1 MKPWNSTRMAVN
13 MPVVD
18 TNDSREEDDS
28 IGKIRSST
36 HDGIKPM
43 GVYSA
48 AKVVDAGSYEDTNT
62 GSKPTCGVWNG
73 TMLALMQSG
82 PNLFDDTY
90 RTENGDVIDKVKNK
104 YENLL
109 VGYFIGKS
117 LAFSIVQN
125 YVNFTWG
132 KFRIQKLMRSDD
144 GIFLLKFA
152 NKRDTDLKEVI
163 MAVPN
168 EDETSYTREVISV
181 AYKLQPQRCVDCKKF
196 GHSGDKCQKIVRE
209 PVSFTTSDMNSDG
222 FTKVKRKKNKG
233 KKADQQPWSRH
244 IDGIR
249 LTKPKP
255 DFYWQK
261 TCANKSGADLVNK
274 GPTDAN
280 SSISKED
287 QAVGHA
293 TVSKHTSPTWNEGS
307 ESDEEVDEVLFPEG
321 NKFDDQFDIRLK
333 GQVSSTEDIRQ
344 VVMRVDVKVI
354 PDGNDARTLADCY
367 VNERY
372 LLYKRMINEAH
383 PGMFPDEDMVLIFD
397 GTQLEDYQL
406 LRDYP
411 IYSGMTFLFT
421 DAI

>member
-1 MKPWNSTRMAVN
+1 
-13 MPVVD
+13 
-18 TNDSREEDDS
+18 
-28 IGKIRSST
+28 
-36 HDGIKPM
+36 M
-43 GVYSA
+43 GVHSA

-117 LAFSIVQN
+117 LAFPIVQN

-132 KFRIQKLMRSDD
+132 KFGIQKLMRSDD
-144 GIFLLKFA
+144 GIFLFKFA
-152 NKRDTDLKEVI
+152 DKRGMEQVLEREDGLSLVATQIGKPLMLDAFTSTDTDLKEVI
-163 MAVPN
+163 MVVPN

-196 GHSGDKCQKIVRE
+196 SHSCDKCQKIVRE

-233 KKADQQPWSRH
+233 KKADQQPRSRH

-255 DFYWQK
+255 NFYWQK

-287 QAVGHA
+287 QAMGHA
-293 TVSKHTSPTWNEGS
+293 TVSKHTSPTWNEDS
-307 ESDEEVDEVLFPEG
+307 KSDDEVDELLFPEG
-321 NKFDDQFDIRLK
+321 NKFDDQFNIRLE
-333 GQVSSTEDIRQ
+333 G
-344 VVMRVDVKVI
+344 RVRK
-354 PDGNDARTLADCY
+354 
-367 VNERY
+367 
-372 LLYKRMINEAH
+372 
-383 PGMFPDEDMVLIFD
+383 
-397 GTQLEDYQL
+397 
-406 LRDYP
+406 
-411 IYSGMTFLFT
+411 
-421 DAI
+421 